1 MNIALGRTVAGLLG
15 LFAAVLAFQTIRT
28 NAWLPITIASGSFEV
43 TAALLAFW
51 FAARGH
57 VAGERAMFKR
67 VLLAGVIAGGVALLA
82 GVLGPLVLS
91 PGAQGPLLGIFIT
104 GPAGFAAGCIV
115 AFIWVGIASRQF
127 L

>member
-1 MNIALGRTVAGLLG
+1 LGQGCKAKEPLRRSPRDGRA
-15 LFAAVLAFQTIRT
+15 
-28 NAWLPITIASGSFEV
+28 ASGSFEV

-51 FAARGH
+51 FAALGH

-67 VLLAGVIAGGVALLA
+67 VPLAGVIAGGVALTA

-91 PGAQGPLLGIFIT
+91 PGAQGPLLGIFIA

-115 AFIWVGIASRQF
+115 GFIWLRVASHQF